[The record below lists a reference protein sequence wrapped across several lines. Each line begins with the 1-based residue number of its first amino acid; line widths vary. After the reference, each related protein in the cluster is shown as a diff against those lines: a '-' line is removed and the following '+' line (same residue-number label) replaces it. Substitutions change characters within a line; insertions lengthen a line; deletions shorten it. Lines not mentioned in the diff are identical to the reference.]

1 MIIRSWNLTVLDY
14 AESDGIKSDQLK
26 NKLKSLI
33 EEEIKFNGH
42 RNIRSLHTTTIEIT
56 KDRHLSIN
64 GDCIIGVNANK
75 SCLDINDD
83 LKSKVR
89 DPNSFL
95 EIELIVEP
103 YSFIIKGIGD
113 TNLSLTHTQ
122 DIVLRKSNFI
132 CSRTLSINC
141 NFSAINIPR
150 KMIALLKDPYK
161 CGVIKI
167 KAE

>member
-1 MIIRSWNLTVLDY
+1 
-14 AESDGIKSDQLK
+14 
-26 NKLKSLI
+26 LI
-33 EEEIKFNGH
+33 EEEVKFNGH
-42 RNIRSLHTTTIEIT
+42 TNVRALHRTTIEVT
-56 KDRHLSIN
+56 KHPHLTIN

-75 SCLDINDD
+75 SCFDIKDN

-89 DPNSFL
+89 DPYSFL

-103 YSFIIKGIGD
+103 YSFIIKGSGD
-113 TNLSLTHTQ
+113 TNLSLTHPE

-141 NFSAINIPR
+141 NFSAVDIPR
-150 KMIALLKDPYK
+150 EIIELLKDPLK
-161 CGVIKI
+161 CGVLKI